1 MRYTLDNFYK
11 SREWERLRAQ
21 LMLERVDEQGQLICA
36 HCGRPITKAY
46 DCIAHHKVKLTDDN
60 VNDAAVSFNPDNIE
74 LIHFKCHN
82 REHQRY
88 DGFRQRVYLVYGA
101 PCSGKTTWV
110 KEVANQDDLVLDIDS
125 IWEAICTSDK
135 YHKPNRLKANVFGI
149 RDCILDQIRTRQG
162 TWRNAYVIGGYPL
175 RSDRDRLCDLLG
187 AEKIFIDTSM
197 ADCLARAKTEE
208 WKGFVRDWFDAY
220 TA

>member
-11 SREWERLRAQ
+11 SREWERLRAR
-21 LMLERVDEQGQLICA
+21 LMLERVDEHGQLICA
-36 HCGRPITKAY
+36 HCGRPIIKAY
-46 DCIAHHKVKLTDDN
+46 DCIAHHKIKLTDDN
-60 VNDAAVSFNPDNIE
+60 VNDVTVSLNPENVE

-88 DGFRQRVYLVYGA
+88 DGFLQRVYLIYGP
-101 PCSGKTTWV
+101 PCSGKTTWI
-110 KEVANQDDLVLDIDS
+110 KDVANHDDLILDIDS
-125 IWEAICTSDK
+125 IWESICISDK
-135 YHKPNRLKANVFGI
+135 YHKPNRLKANVFGV
-149 RDCILDQIRTRQG
+149 RDCILDQIRMRKG
-162 TWRNAYVIGGYPL
+162 MWRNAYVIGGYPL

-187 AEKIFIDTSM
+187 AEKIFIDTPM

-208 WKGFVRDWFDAY
+208 WKGFIRDWFDAY